1 MSATHTNQRKK
12 MMFERHLA
20 ERYALKQQDKL
31 KTAFLEEMGIS
42 VLCSLSG
49 SGDDGDQ
56 VDKKYIPI
64 VKNQIKRRTSKKKPC
79 KWPHAMLASFIDLAK
94 ISEKSRRDKIEL
106 SSSSSYVHSLSDFD
120 AETEREH
127 ESETDTDTDCIEMDL
142 DTLGSEKSQ

>member
-1 MSATHTNQRKK
+1 

-49 SGDDGDQ
+49 DDGDQ
-56 VDKKYIPI
+56 DEKKCIPLI
-64 VKNQIKRRTSKKKPC
+64 KNQIKRRTSKKKPC

-94 ISEKSRRDKIEL
+94 ISEKSRRDEIEL
-106 SSSSSYVHSLSDFD
+106 SSSSSDVHSFSDFD

-142 DTLGSEKSQ
+142 DALGSEKSQ